1 MNPAELYTQLATQTP
16 KRETPVVEPED
27 NFVLPELTEAEE
39 KELGDKLNA
48 QIQGYGKTKSLIKG
62 DNKLKGAGVKGRIEY
77 QRGRHAIEGKGEY
90 RPDRQ
95 EGSAGLTY
103 KFKFQEGTKNKT
115 IGGKLKE
122 MLKKTPKNRNL
133 KNAIAAFE
141 SGVDYKGFLTAKEK
155 QKLGIK

>member
-1 MNPAELYTQLATQTP
+1 MEKDKKKKQP
-16 KRETPVVEPED
+16 KSKLIIKPKVNINASKAKAKVD
-27 NFVLPELTEAEE
+27 F
-39 KELGDKLNA
+39 KLGDKLNA

-62 DNKLKGAGVKGRIEY
+62 PNKLQGSKVSGKLEV
-77 QRGRHAIEGKGEY
+77 QRGRHALEGKGEY
-90 RPDRQ
+90 RPDTQ
-95 EGSAGLTY
+95 DKSGQLTY

-141 SGVDYKGFLTAKEK
+141 SGVDYKGFLTTKEK

>member
-1 MNPAELYTQLATQTP
+1 MEKDKKKKKP
-16 KRETPVVEPED
+16 KSKLIIKPKANINLSKAKAKVD
-27 NFVLPELTEAEE
+27 L
-39 KELGDKLNA
+39 KLGDKLNA

-103 KFKFQEGTKNKT
+103 KFKF
-115 IGGKLKE
+115 
-122 MLKKTPKNRNL
+122 
-133 KNAIAAFE
+133 
-141 SGVDYKGFLTAKEK
+141 
-155 QKLGIK
+155 

>member
-1 MNPAELYTQLATQTP
+1 MEKDKKKKQSKSKLIIKP
-16 KRETPVVEPED
+16 KANINLSKAKAKVD
-27 NFVLPELTEAEE
+27 L
-39 KELGDKLNA
+39 KLGDKLNA

-62 DNKLKGAGVKGRIEY
+62 SNKLKGSGVKGKIEY
-77 QRGRHAIEGKGEY
+77 KAGRHSIEGKGSY
-90 RPDRQ
+90 KPDSK
-95 EGSAGLTY
+95 EGSAGLMY